1 MKKKLVLFCMFFL
14 VTANMQAVASDPD
27 EEFRLYQNEQDQ
39 GMALAEEEQGLDSF
53 NPGVEYAH
61 VASVIPIQ
69 GKLTD
74 DSGSPLNGT
83 YIITARMYDSSFDG
97 TVLCEDD
104 DSVTVENGLFNM
116 EMDFCTSSDI
126 DGQRLYLGITVGS
139 DPEMSPRQTIYPVP
153 LAYSLRPAAIINGET
168 SVAILHIENTHASGR
183 GLRAYAMS
191 ETGTN
196 YGVIGASRSP
206 DGYGG
211 YFYNNGG
218 GTGLF
223 SKAITTTG
231 IVYGI
236 HGESEADQ
244 GRGVYGEASN
254 PAGGIGVEGSSIAG
268 TGVYGSS
275 ESGYGI
281 YGNTDSA
288 SRNYGIYTEDN
299 LYASAYHLSGAIL
312 QIVQNG
318 GEEALEPG
326 DVAAFSGMG
335 TPLVENGAP
344 VIQVAPTTT
353 ANSTAVAGVV
363 QSRYNIEAT
372 INAAEPYTTSS
383 IAALDITPEGP
394 IAPGEYL
401 LMVVHGPVQV
411 KATAFAKSIQPGDLL
426 STAATTGFAAK
437 ASQLD
442 LGGVQTAIPGTV
454 IGKALEPLTGD
465 KELIHIFVT
474 LN

>member
-27 EEFRLYQNEQDQ
+27 EVFRFYQHQQDQ
-39 GMALAEEEQGLDSF
+39 GMALTEEEQGIDSLDSGIQ
-53 NPGVEYAH
+53 NAH
-61 VASVIPIQ
+61 VSSVIPIQ

-74 DSGSPLNGT
+74 DSGSPLNGD
-83 YIITARMYDSSFDG
+83 YIITARMYDSSFAG

-126 DGQRLYLGITVGS
+126 DGQRLYLGITVGT
-139 DPEMSPRQTIYPVP
+139 DPEMTPRKAIYPVP

-168 SVAILHIENTHASGR
+168 SVAILHIENTHETGR
-183 GLRAYAMS
+183 GLRAYALS
-191 ETGTN
+191 ETGVN

-206 DGYGG
+206 VGYGG

-223 SKAITTTG
+223 GSATDI
-231 IVYGI
+231 
-236 HGESEADQ
+236 
-244 GRGVYGEASN
+244 
-254 PAGGIGVEGSSIAG
+254 AGGIGVEGNSTVG

-275 ESGYGI
+275 DSGYGI
-281 YGNTDSA
+281 YGNTDAA
-288 SRNYGIYTEDN
+288 SQNYGLYTNDN
-299 LYASAYHLSGAIL
+299 FRSSNIHLSGAML

-335 TPLVENGAP
+335 TPLDENGVP
-344 VIQVAPTTT
+344 VIQVTATTT

-372 INAAEPYTTSS
+372 INAAEPYTANR

-401 LMVVHGPVQV
+401 LMVVHGPAQV
-411 KATAFAKSIQPGDLL
+411 KATAFAKSIRPGDLL

-437 ASQLD
+437 AAQMD

-454 IGKALEPLTGD
+454 IGKALEPLNGD